1 MRTRPNLNTS
11 PKAVQHYVEALE
23 RRLEQE
29 LAHKDA
35 QIATLT
41 RDATIA
47 DDWRGPFVAYV
58 NTLEERTPLA
68 RVAETIDF
76 IPYEDSRTRFSVR
89 WSPEDDALEI
99 RTVARGRGTMLIEP
113 QACNT
118 VLIRK
123 DAR

>member
-1 MRTRPNLNTS
+1 MSTRPNLNTS
-11 PKAVQHYVEALE
+11 PKAVQNYVEQLE

-47 DDWRGPFVAYV
+47 DDWRGPFVGYV
-58 NTLEERTPLA
+58 NTLQERTPLV

-76 IPYEDSRTRFSVR
+76 IPYEDRRIRFSVR

-99 RTVARGRGTMLIEP
+99 RTSSGGRGGMRIEP
-113 QACNT
+113 QVSNG

-123 DAR
+123 GA